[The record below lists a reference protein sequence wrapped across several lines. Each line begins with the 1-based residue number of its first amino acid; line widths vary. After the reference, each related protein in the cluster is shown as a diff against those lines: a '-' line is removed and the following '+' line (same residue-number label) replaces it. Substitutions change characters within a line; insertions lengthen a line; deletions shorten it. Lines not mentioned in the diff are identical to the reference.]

1 MKKLFLDFYK
11 ITNLIKKKRL
21 FVLFIILISSFLE
34 FFTITLIIPIL
45 YSIFDPYILNNFLEN
60 KLNIQISYDLKYVT
74 IILFMISF
82 TIKIFLSL
90 LFSYLLFKYTRD
102 LKTSLSLKVLNFKLQ
117 KINNFDNKNIS
128 NFQKKIQ
135 VSVDYVVDLFIVPFF
150 NFVAELIVIILLIS
164 LMFFIVGVKVIVPIV
179 FIIFFSYTFFRFLSK
194 KQKVYSNQI
203 NENLEI
209 CNTELKKIYDL
220 STDLILK
227 NKKINF
233 IKSYKIT
240 REKLNN
246 AIMIFQTISR
256 SSVILLE
263 LSGFILVSII
273 LIVSIGDDIKD
284 IIIKLSTFTAITFRL
299 LPSFSRC
306 NIAYNHINFS
316 LPFIREIS
324 GLITDIAKE
333 RKRKRINI
341 NSTLKLENIRF
352 SYDNKKNFIFNET
365 INLNK
370 NTLIKGSNGKGKS
383 TLLKLIFGIYKPQ
396 SGNIYLINK
405 NLKREI
411 NNFEINSDITL
422 VHQNSKIFEDTLL
435 KNISMGTDKH
445 DVKLLKKSIEIANIN
460 TSNLEMLIDEEGRN
474 LSGGEKQKILIARA
488 IYSKANL
495 IVFDETFSS
504 IDANSIKKI
513 FSNLSK
519 NKIKYFVISHNK
531 NISNKVFEQI
541 INLG

>member
-21 FVLFIILISSFLE
+21 YVLLIILISSFLE

-45 YSIFDPYILNNFLEN
+45 YSIFDPYILNSFLEN
-60 KLNIQISYDLKYVT
+60 KLNIQISYDLKYLT
-74 IILFMISF
+74 IIFFMISF

-164 LMFFIVGVKVIVPIV
+164 LMFFIVGVKVIVPMV

-194 KQKVYSNQI
+194 KQKIYSNQI

-233 IKSYKIT
+233 INSYKIT

-273 LIVSIGDDIKD
+273 LIASIGNDIKD

-306 NIAYNHINFS
+306 NIAYNQINFS

-333 RKRKRINI
+333 RKRKKVNI
-341 NSTLKLENIRF
+341 NSTLKLENIKF
-352 SYDNKKNFIFNET
+352 SYDNKKYFIFNET

-405 NLKREI
+405 NFKKEI

-435 KNISMGTDKH
+435 KNISMGIEKNDI
-445 DVKLLKKSIEIANIN
+445 KLLKKSIEIANIN
-460 TSNLEMLIDEEGRN
+460 TFNLEMLIEEEGRN
-474 LSGGEKQKILIARA
+474 LSGGEKQKILVARA
-488 IYSKANL
+488 IYSRANL

-504 IDANSIKKI
+504 IDADSIKEI
-513 FSNLSK
+513 FGNLTK
-519 NKIKYFVISHNK
+519 NKIKFFVISHNK
-531 NISNKVFEQI
+531 NISNKFFEQI
-541 INLG
+541 INLD